1 MYIYNSLKSIFDTV
15 KDKKILHVH
24 KTVFTLLNKYF
35 TQDDFLKYG
44 ILSVTT
50 FGNKSNPFNMEIYEI
65 YIFNE
70 FISIDNIFH
79 NFIDSNNKKIIYSIA
94 DESKFDPKHL
104 LKNKDIIQLSYIDL
118 SFVVLL
124 PNLIFGIT
132 PINMKTFTNNA
143 HLYNISND
151 DLQCINNIST
161 TTHIIQL
168 NNNDFEF
175 YNEFIQWHYI
185 SLLYKYNII
194 EKYIPKSKIDPYFVD
209 IWKMKYA
216 DVVSYFN
223 KIREDLL
230 ITNITVIN
238 STEISLKKTYLKI
251 HLEMLNALDKI
262 INENHLIELS
272 EIENDFF
279 CGNLTK
285 TEALEKYLKINP
297 TNIDKF
303 ATFITTYSKIKC
315 PLSRTIHYSNLNRP
329 STLYSQVEKKI
340 SQYKIPSNH
349 RIFLFVDKISF
360 AEAIHCSLI
369 PNLIIF
375 QNNINMSSYMSL
387 IGFNQNKYMCKKIS
401 YINQLDDD
409 HIVNKKYEYYNKII
423 EDLILEI
430 HINVFNDDIKIK
442 DILMEIS
449 TFIKIEDS
457 KLKSLIDSSNKII
470 SSNANCDMQQLDT
483 IKRKYL
489 DLTNLIKKKYKKT
502 QELNIYSNFDEITY
516 GDAEQTETDLL
527 LQDIDYEQLKL
538 REIEIDNLHN
548 DILNINEMSISLSLL
563 LHEQGNT
570 LDLIE
575 NNMINAHEHVEK
587 GNDELKKAN
596 TYQKKSSKVLKGI
609 LITVASVGGIVGLV
623 TGLALRK

>member
-1 MYIYNSLKSIFDTV
+1 
-15 KDKKILHVH
+15 
-24 KTVFTLLNKYF
+24 
-35 TQDDFLKYG
+35 
-44 ILSVTT
+44 
-50 FGNKSNPFNMEIYEI
+50 
-65 YIFNE
+65 
-70 FISIDNIFH
+70 
-79 NFIDSNNKKIIYSIA
+79 
-94 DESKFDPKHL
+94 
-104 LKNKDIIQLSYIDL
+104 
-118 SFVVLL
+118 
-124 PNLIFGIT
+124 
-132 PINMKTFTNNA
+132 
-143 HLYNISND
+143 
-151 DLQCINNIST
+151 
-161 TTHIIQL
+161 
-168 NNNDFEF
+168 
-175 YNEFIQWHYI
+175 
-185 SLLYKYNII
+185 
-194 EKYIPKSKIDPYFVD
+194 
-209 IWKMKYA
+209 
-216 DVVSYFN
+216 
-223 KIREDLL
+223 
-230 ITNITVIN
+230 
-238 STEISLKKTYLKI
+238 
-251 HLEMLNALDKI
+251 
-262 INENHLIELS
+262 
-272 EIENDFF
+272 
-279 CGNLTK
+279 
-285 TEALEKYLKINP
+285 
-297 TNIDKF
+297 
-303 ATFITTYSKIKC
+303 
-315 PLSRTIHYSNLNRP
+315 
-329 STLYSQVEKKI
+329 
-340 SQYKIPSNH
+340 
-349 RIFLFVDKISF
+349 
-360 AEAIHCSLI
+360 
-369 PNLIIF
+369 
-375 QNNINMSSYMSL
+375 MSL